1 MFLENVE
8 KPVWDPVK
16 KRYIFK
22 GEEANEEEELKP
34 PPMGEK
40 RGGQEK
46 KDNQE
51 IQEVNQ
57 DNSQIG
63 EENK

>member
-46 KDNQE
+46 KDN
-51 IQEVNQ
+51 
-57 DNSQIG
+57 
-63 EENK
+63 